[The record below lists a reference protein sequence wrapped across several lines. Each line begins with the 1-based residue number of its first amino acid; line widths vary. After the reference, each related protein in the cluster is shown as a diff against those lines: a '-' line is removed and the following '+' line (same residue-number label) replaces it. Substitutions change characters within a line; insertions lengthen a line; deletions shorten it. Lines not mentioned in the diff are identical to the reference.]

1 MKAVNFKIIHQLAI
15 PATISGISEPL
26 LSLTDTAIVGR
37 IPEQGAAALAA
48 AGAVGAFLSTLIWV
62 LGQTRSALGAVVSQH
77 KGAQNLKS
85 IKTLTGQTLFF
96 NIGLSLLIIVVCL
109 PLAKNILILLNTTGE
124 VLELG
129 TTYLQIRILGMPFT
143 LFCFTLFGVCR
154 GLQDT
159 VSPMIVSLIGTAI
172 NIVLDLV
179 LVFGWPGLIS
189 PMGLE
194 GAAIASLL
202 AQIIMAA
209 CTYYYIRKKHPAIT
223 LVLRWP
229 IHPKIKQVLQLMT
242 NLFLR
247 SLTLNLTLL
256 FAVKEAAKYGTISLS
271 AHTIGIN
278 LWLFA
283 AFFIDGYG
291 DSANA
296 LSGKLLGA
304 KDAKGLLHLNRLI
317 LKYAFSLGV
326 ILTLIGFIAAPY
338 IGYVFTEEVEV
349 LTQFDKVFPVV
360 LITFPISAIA
370 FVYDGFY
377 KGLGEAAFLR
387 NTLLTASLIGF
398 LPSFYLFD
406 SFGFNLMAVW
416 YAIGVWMIIRALFP
430 YFYFKLYIRR
440 I

>member
-1 MKAVNFKIIHQLAI
+1 
-15 PATISGISEPL
+15 
-26 LSLTDTAIVGR
+26 
-37 IPEQGAAALAA
+37 
-48 AGAVGAFLSTLIWV
+48 
-62 LGQTRSALGAVVSQH
+62 
-77 KGAQNLKS
+77 
-85 IKTLTGQTLFF
+85 
-96 NIGLSLLIIVVCL
+96 
-109 PLAKNILILLNTTGE
+109 
-124 VLELG
+124 
-129 TTYLQIRILGMPFT
+129 
-143 LFCFTLFGVCR
+143 
-154 GLQDT
+154 
-159 VSPMIVSLIGTAI
+159 
-172 NIVLDLV
+172 
-179 LVFGWPGLIS
+179 
-189 PMGLE
+189 
-194 GAAIASLL
+194 
-202 AQIIMAA
+202 MAA